1 MSLEVIIDR
10 FDKGKDQTLG
20 FLFVLKDNE
29 LKLKLSTLELPWREN
44 KNRISC
50 IPVGIYPVKRRYS
63 KKHGEHFHI
72 LNVPGRSLI
81 LIHSMNYSR
90 QSLGCI
96 APGLDHRDIDHD
108 GLKDVTSSRI
118 AMRKLNE
125 ILPNEF
131 EIEIK

>member
-10 FDKGKDQTLG
+10 FDKGEQQTLG

-50 IPVGIYPVKRRYS
+50 IPVGKYKVKRRYS
-63 KKHGEHFHI
+63 KAHKEHFHI
-72 LNVPGRSLI
+72 LNVPGRDLI
-81 LIHSMNYSR
+81 LIHLGNYKKNT
-90 QSLGCI
+90 LGCI
-96 APGLDHRDIDHD
+96 LPGLDHKDIDHD
-108 GLKDVTSSRI
+108 GLKDVTSSGI

-125 ILPNEF
+125 MLPNEF